1 MSLQEYQ
8 GSLENFTAKKEK
20 KRKKKKAFYILLN
33 DTLGENTPQDKQKF
47 DFTIT
52 KSINARW
59 KVVKLRYHGM
69 INL

>member
-8 GSLENFTAKKEK
+8 GILENFTAKKK
-20 KRKKKKAFYILLN
+20 KKKKKAFYILLN
-33 DTLGENTPQDKQKF
+33 DTLGENTPRDKQNL

-59 KVVKLRYHGM
+59 KVVKLRYHDM